1 MKFRLIVLLF
11 LLGLLVV
18 AATADTTKEMEQQTD
33 PSISDAYAPEEILI
47 QFSGPM
53 TEEKIAKKVE
63 KFYGTEIKKE
73 HKIAFDYSEIG
84 LPNTYLVKLS
94 KGEDPK
100 EVKERYKQEPDV
112 VYAELNY
119 IARCTV
125 LPGDT
130 SFSKLWGL
138 HNTGQTG
145 GIPDADID
153 APEAWDLCTG
163 SDEVIIAV
171 IDTGVDYNH
180 PDLAGNIWTNPGEIA
195 GNGIDDDN
203 NGYIDDI
210 HGWDFFNEDNNP
222 LDDNGHGTHC
232 AGTIG
237 AIGNNGQGVAGVTW
251 HAKIMPLKYAN
262 ADGSGL
268 YSDATAAILYA
279 NKMGARV
286 MSNSWGGTSY
296 SYTLESAINSSDA
309 LVVCAAGN
317 SASNIDTNP
326 FYPAS
331 YSSPQVLTVASSTKN
346 DTISSFSNYG
356 VISVDVAA
364 PGESIYSTLPNGSYG
379 YKTGTSMATPHV
391 AGLAGLLY
399 AYHQGIT
406 YTEAKSAILASVD
419 EKISL
424 SGKVGTGGRIN
435 AYQSLLALDQTS
447 LSVTGITPE
456 AALNSSV
463 VSLTILG
470 TGFTSTPSVKLA
482 GQEEILATEVN
493 CVSSSELNAHI
504 ELTGKT
510 AGRYD
515 LVVTNPDS
523 AQATL
528 TDCFEIIA
536 PNPPVVTGISPS
548 SVLAGG
554 SECDL
559 HVTGTDFTP
568 ASRIMWN
575 GAECSNPTTY
585 HNATQLSTIIP
596 ADCIK
601 EPGTVLI
608 TVSDPVTGT
617 SGSLQLAIEGIASPA
632 ITKISPS
639 SGKRGSTRSYTITGT
654 NFVTGASAELRQSG
668 SIIPCMNE
676 LIQSGGTTMTCT
688 ITIPSNASRGYWDVA
703 VVNPDGQT
711 VLKSGA
717 FRIN

>member
-1 MKFRLIVLLF
+1 
-11 LLGLLVV
+11 
-18 AATADTTKEMEQQTD
+18 
-33 PSISDAYAPEEILI
+33 
-47 QFSGPM
+47 
-53 TEEKIAKKVE
+53 
-63 KFYGTEIKKE
+63 
-73 HKIAFDYSEIG
+73 
-84 LPNTYLVKLS
+84 
-94 KGEDPK
+94 
-100 EVKERYKQEPDV
+100 
-112 VYAELNY
+112 
-119 IARCTV
+119 
-125 LPGDT
+125 
-130 SFSKLWGL
+130 
-138 HNTGQTG
+138 
-145 GIPDADID
+145 
-153 APEAWDLCTG
+153 
-163 SDEVIIAV
+163 
-171 IDTGVDYNH
+171 
-180 PDLAGNIWTNPGEIA
+180 
-195 GNGIDDDN
+195 
-203 NGYIDDI
+203 
-210 HGWDFFNEDNNP
+210 
-222 LDDNGHGTHC
+222 
-232 AGTIG
+232 
-237 AIGNNGQGVAGVTW
+237 
-251 HAKIMPLKYAN
+251 
-262 ADGSGL
+262 
-268 YSDATAAILYA
+268 
-279 NKMGARV
+279 
-286 MSNSWGGTSY
+286 
-296 SYTLESAINSSDA
+296 
-309 LVVCAAGN
+309 
-317 SASNIDTNP
+317 
-326 FYPAS
+326 
-331 YSSPQVLTVASSTKN
+331 
-346 DTISSFSNYG
+346 
-356 VISVDVAA
+356 
-364 PGESIYSTLPNGSYG
+364 
-379 YKTGTSMATPHV
+379 MATPHV

-482 GQEEILATEVN
+482 GQEEIPATEVN

-523 AQATL
+523 TQATL

-596 ADCIK
+596 ADYIK

-617 SGSLQLAIEGIASPA
+617 SGSLQLAIEGIASPT

-676 LIQSGGTTMTCT
+676 LIKSGGTTMTCT
-688 ITIPSNASRGYWDVA
+688 ITIPSNASKGYWDVA